1 MQVQVTEQMLR
12 VGRRNNHG
20 RVVPQGIQKR
30 AGDVV
35 IGGRKSE
42 KDQCTIIGLYAD
54 EHLLRKRPGLAELEP
69 AGALEVM
76 GKLASTRP

>member
-1 MQVQVTEQMLR
+1 MLR
-12 VGRRNNHG
+12 VGRGDDYG

-30 AGDVV
+30 AGNVV
-35 IGGRKSE
+35 VGGRKPE
-42 KDQCTIIGLYAD
+42 KHQRTIVRLYTGK
-54 EHLLRKRPGLAELEP
+54 HILRKRPGLTKVEP